1 MKITKSNNNNKIEKD
16 CEVPIRQFTILKTV
30 TPSAV
35 IEYCACIWHSR
46 GAIAEH
52 FTIKSEKARDDIF
65 SLAYLKD

>member
-35 IEYCACIWHSR
+35 IEYSR